1 MRPGFAEIIL
11 IIIIAGIVILGIRVF
26 GTPSPSRTNKVV
38 RYEDEYDD
46 DEDEEEEE
54 EEDYDQRVKQ
64 TRRSRLAQIVG
75 IVIILV
81 GAIIILSTLSMV
93 KWLVWAPIGAFII
106 MAIGILTILIARRS
120 RQ

>member
-1 MRPGFAEIIL
+1 MRLPGFAEIIL

-26 GTPSPSRTNKVV
+26 GTPTPSKTNKVT
-38 RYEDEYDD
+38 RYK
-46 DEDEEEEE
+46 DEEEN
-54 EEDYDQRVKQ
+54 YDERIKQ
-64 TRRSRLAQIVG
+64 TRRSRRAQIVG

-81 GAIIILSTLSMV
+81 GVAIILSTLSMI
-93 KWLVWAPIGAFII
+93 KWLIWAPIGAFII